1 MAYFI
6 RGTGDPRTPLEHER
20 AIFREYLTGT
30 FFNTLLGQRGSGKPI
45 IVNSDKFKGKGNG
58 DSVRYHFVPQYKG
71 PGIRGQNK
79 SVTGNEKTIDE
90 FYTDVRVDQIA
101 QAFKTKGKV
110 SELRTIIPIR
120 DEFKTQLVNWF
131 KMVTEWDMVA
141 ALTGYMTDGVEFL
154 DGYTI
159 DEDGILQIT
168 GDAYKL
174 PLVNGKGRCFRSDN
188 TGTNKFTTVDI
199 APENSSNEALLT
211 DMTASDI
218 MSTAILDELQLRCK
232 QANTKYAMKPIRMK
246 DGNEYYMLL
255 LHPKAALQLRQD
267 ERWVKRQQTNY
278 MGVKTLESDP
288 VATGAMGTWEKIIV
302 KEADHVSTCTSEDGK
317 TIARNLLFGS
327 DCAVIGYAQTLDY
340 TEEYTDYKRIFGVSA
355 DEIRGIKKLDF
366 NGVDMN
372 IAQVITAI

>member
-1 MAYFI
+1 M
-6 RGTGDPRTPLEHER
+6 
-20 AIFREYLTGT
+20 
-30 FFNTLLGQRGSGKPI
+30 GQRGSGKPI

-58 DSVRYHFVPQYKG
+58 DSIRYHFVPQYKG

-110 SELRTIIPIR
+110 TELRSIIPIR

-154 DGYTI
+154 EGYTI
-159 DEDGILQIT
+159 NEDGILAIT
-168 GDAYKL
+168 GEAYTN
-174 PLVNGKGRCFRSDN
+174 PLVNGKGRCFRSDYEN
-188 TGTNKFTTVDI
+188 KKFTTVDV

-211 DMTASDI
+211 DMTAEDI
-218 MSTAILDELQLRCK
+218 MSTALLDELQMRCK

-255 LHPKAALQLRQD
+255 LHPRAALQLRQD
-267 ERWVKRQQTNY
+267 ERWVKRQLSNY
-278 MGVKTLESDP
+278 QGIKTLESDP

-302 KEADHVSTCTSEDGK
+302 KEADHISTCSTPDGSK

-327 DCAVIGYAQTLDY
+327 DAAVMGYAQTLDY
-340 TEEYTDYKRIFGVSA
+340 TEEYTDYKRIFGVAA

-366 NGVDMN
+366 NGVDLN

>member
-6 RGTGDPRTPLEHER
+6 RGTGDPRTPLEHEKS
-20 AIFREYLTGT
+20 IFREYLTGT

-58 DSVRYHFVPQYKG
+58 DSIRYHFVPQYKG

-90 FYTDVRVDQIA
+90 FYTDVRVDQIT

-110 SELRTIIPIR
+110 TELRSIIPIR

-159 DEDGILQIT
+159 NEDGIINIT
-168 GDAYKL
+168 GDAYTK
-174 PLVNGKGRCFRSDN
+174 PLVNGKGRCFRSDFAS
-188 TGTNKFTTVDI
+188 NKFTTVDV
-199 APENSSNEALLT
+199 APENSSNEALLA
-211 DMTASDI
+211 DMTANDI
-218 MSTAILDELQLRCK
+218 MSTAVLDNLQMRCK

-255 LHPKAALQLRQD
+255 LEPRAALQLRQD
-267 ERWVKRQQTNY
+267 ERWVKRQLSNY
-278 MGVKTLESDP
+278 QGIKTLENDP

-302 KEADHVSTCTSEDGK
+302 KEADHITTCSAPDGSK
-317 TIARNLLFGS
+317 TIARNLLLGS
-327 DCAVIGYAQTLDY
+327 DAAVMGYAQTLDY
-340 TEEYTDYKRIFGVSA
+340 TEEYTDYKRIFGVAA

-366 NGVDMN
+366 NGVDLN

>member
-20 AIFREYLTGT
+20 AIFKEYLTGT

-45 IVNSDKFKGKGNG
+45 VVNSDKFKGKGNG

-101 QAFKTKGKV
+101 QAFKSKGKV
-110 SELRTIIPIR
+110 TDLRTIINYR

-141 ALTGYMTDGVEFL
+141 ALTGYITDGVEFL
-154 DGYTI
+154 SGYNV
-159 DEDGILQIT
+159 DENGILSII
-168 GDAYKL
+168 GEAYTS
-174 PLVNGKGRCFRSDN
+174 PLVKGAGRCFRPKYDS
-188 TGTNKFTTVDI
+188 KFTVVDV
-199 APENSSNEALLT
+199 APENTSNAALLT
-211 DMTASDI
+211 DMTSKDI
-218 MSTAILDELQLRCK
+218 MNTVILDELQMLCK
-232 QANTKYAMKPIRMK
+232 NANTKYAMKPIRMK

-255 LHPKAALQLRQD
+255 LHPRAALQLRQD
-267 ERWVKRQQTNY
+267 ERWVKRQLSNY
-278 MGVKTLESDP
+278 QGIKTLDSDP

-302 KEADHVSTCTSEDGK
+302 KEADHISTCSNSDNSK
-317 TIARNLLFGS
+317 KIARNLLLGA
-327 DCAVIGYAQTLDY
+327 DAAVMGYAQTLDY
-340 TEEYTDYKRIFGVSA
+340 TEEYTDYHRIFGVAA

-366 NGVDMN
+366 NGVDLN
-372 IAQVITAI
+372 IAQVPTFI

>member
-6 RGTGDPRTPLEHER
+6 RGTGDPRTPLEHEKS
-20 AIFREYLTGT
+20 IFKEYLTGT

-45 IVNSDKFKGKGNG
+45 VVNSDKFKGKGNG

-79 SVTGNEKTIDE
+79 SLTGNEKTIEE
-90 FYTDVRVDQIA
+90 FYTDVRVDQVA

-110 SELRTIIPIR
+110 TELRSIIPIR
-120 DEFKTQLVNWF
+120 DEFKNQLVNWF

-141 ALTGYMTDGVEFL
+141 ALTGYMTDGVNFL
-154 DGYTI
+154 EGYNI
-159 DEDGILQIT
+159 NEDGIVEIT
-168 GDAYKL
+168 GEAFSA
-174 PLVNGKGRCFRSDN
+174 PLVKGKGRCFRSDYAS
-188 TGTNKFTTVDI
+188 NKFNIVDVD
-199 APENSSNEALLT
+199 PENSSNEALLT

-218 MSTAILDELQLRCK
+218 MSTALLDELQMKCK

-255 LHPKAALQLRQD
+255 LHPRSALQLRQD
-267 ERWVKRQQTNY
+267 ERWVKRQLSNY
-278 MGVKTLESDP
+278 QGIKTLENDP

-302 KEADHVSTCTSEDGK
+302 KEADHISTCSNASKDK
-317 TIARNLLFGS
+317 TIARNLLLGS
-327 DCAVIGYAQTLDY
+327 DAAVMGYAQTLDY
-340 TEEYTDYKRIFGVSA
+340 TEEYFDYKRIFGVAA

-366 NGVDMN
+366 NGVDLN

>member
-20 AIFREYLTGT
+20 AIFKEYLTGT

-101 QAFKTKGKV
+101 QAFKSKGKV
-110 SELRTIIPIR
+110 TELRTIVNYR

-154 DGYTI
+154 AGYNV
-159 DEDGILQIT
+159 DENGILTIT
-168 GDAYKL
+168 GDAYKT
-174 PLVNGKGRCFRSDN
+174 PLVKGEGRCFRPKYDS
-188 TGTNKFTTVDI
+188 KFTVVDV
-199 APENSSNEALLT
+199 APENTSNEALLT
-211 DMTASDI
+211 DMTSKDI
-218 MSTAILDELQLRCK
+218 MNTGLLDELQMLCK
-232 QANTKYAMKPIRMK
+232 NANTKYAMKPIRMK

-255 LHPKAALQLRQD
+255 LHPRAALQLRQD
-267 ERWVKRQQTNY
+267 ERWVKRQLSNY
-278 MGVKTLESDP
+278 QGVKTLESDP

-302 KEADHVSTCTSEDGK
+302 KEADHISTCSNADGSK
-317 TIARNLLFGS
+317 KIARNLLFGA
-327 DCAVIGYAQTLDY
+327 DAAVMGYAQTLDY
-340 TEEYTDYKRIFGVSA
+340 TEEYTDYHRIFGVAA

-366 NGVDMN
+366 NGVDLN
-372 IAQVITAI
+372 IAQVPTFI

>member
-20 AIFREYLTGT
+20 SIFREYLTGT

-45 IVNSDKFKGKGNG
+45 VVNSDKFKGKGNG

-71 PGIRGQNK
+71 PGIRGQNA
-79 SVTGNEKTIDE
+79 SVTGNEKTLDE

-110 SELRTIIPIR
+110 SDLRTIIPIR
-120 DEFKTQLVNWF
+120 DEFKIQLVNWF

-141 ALTGYMTDGVEFL
+141 ALTGYIIDGVEFL
-154 DGYTI
+154 SGYDI
-159 DEDGILQIT
+159 NKYGILEIT
-168 GDAYKL
+168 GDAYKT
-174 PLVNGKGRCFRSDN
+174 PLVKGEGRCFRPKYA
-188 TGTNKFTTVDI
+188 GNKFSVVNV

-211 DMTASDI
+211 DMTASDT
-218 MSTAILDELQLRCK
+218 MNTVILDELQMLCK

-267 ERWVKRQQTNY
+267 DRWVKRQQTNY
-278 MGVKTLESDP
+278 MGVKTLENDP

-302 KEADHVSTCTSEDGK
+302 KEADHVSTCSNADKTK
-317 TIARNLLFGS
+317 TIARNILFGA
-327 DCAVIGYAQTLDY
+327 DAAVMGYAQTLDY
-340 TEEYTDYKRIFGVSA
+340 TEEYTDYKRIFGVAA

-366 NGVDMN
+366 DGVDIN
-372 IAQVITAI
+372 IAQVPTAI

>member
-6 RGTGDPRTPLEHER
+6 RGTGDPRTPLEHEKS
-20 AIFREYLTGT
+20 IFREYLTGT

-58 DSVRYHFVPQYKG
+58 DSIRYHFVPQYKG

-110 SELRTIIPIR
+110 TDLRSIIPIR

-131 KMVTEWDMVA
+131 KIVTEWDMVA

-154 DGYTI
+154 EGYTI
-159 DEDGILQIT
+159 NEDGILAIT
-168 GDAYKL
+168 GEAYTN
-174 PLVNGKGRCFRSDN
+174 PLVNGKGRCFRSDYEN
-188 TGTNKFTTVDI
+188 KKFTTVDV

-211 DMTASDI
+211 DMTAEDI
-218 MSTAILDELQLRCK
+218 MSTALLDELQMRCK

-255 LHPKAALQLRQD
+255 LNPRAALQLRQD
-267 ERWVKRQQTNY
+267 ERWVKRQLSNY
-278 MGVKTLESDP
+278 QGIKTLESDP

-302 KEADHVSTCTSEDGK
+302 KEADHISTCSTPDGSK

-327 DCAVIGYAQTLDY
+327 DAAVMGYAQTLDY
-340 TEEYTDYKRIFGVSA
+340 TEEYTDYKRIFGVAA

-366 NGVDMN
+366 NGVDLN

>member
-45 IVNSDKFKGKGNG
+45 IVNSDKFKNKGNG

-110 SELRTIIPIR
+110 SNLRTIIPIR

-159 DEDGILQIT
+159 DEEGILQIT

-199 APENSSNEALLT
+199 APENSSNEALLK

>member
-45 IVNSDKFKGKGNG
+45 AVNSDKFKGKGNG
-58 DSVRYHFVPQYKG
+58 DSIRYHFVPQYKG

-79 SVTGNEKTIDE
+79 SVTGNENTLDE
-90 FYTDVRVDQIA
+90 FYTDVRVDQIT

-110 SELRTIIPIR
+110 TDLRTIIPIR

-131 KMVTEWDMVA
+131 KMVTEWDTVA
-141 ALTGYMTDGVEFL
+141 ALTGYMFDGAAFL

-159 DEDGILQIT
+159 DENGLLQIT
-168 GDAYKL
+168 GDAYTT
-174 PLVNGKGRCFRSDN
+174 PLVNGAGRCFRSDHAN
-188 TGTNKFTTVDI
+188 SKYTTVDV
-199 APENSSNEALLT
+199 AAADSSNEALLT
-211 DMTASDI
+211 DMTSTDI
-218 MSTAILDELQLRCK
+218 MTTAILDELQMRCK

-255 LHPKAALQLRQD
+255 LHPRAALQLRQD

-278 MGVKTLESDP
+278 MGVKTLENDP

-302 KEADHVSTCTSEDGK
+302 KEADHITTCSNSDGSK
-317 TIARNLLFGS
+317 TIARNLLLGA
-327 DCAVIGYAQTLDY
+327 DAAVMGYAQTLDY
-340 TEEYTDYKRIFGVSA
+340 TEDYTDYKRIYGVAA

-366 NGVDMN
+366 NGVDLN

>member
-20 AIFREYLTGT
+20 AIFKEYLTGT

-58 DSVRYHFVPQYKG
+58 DSVRYHFVPQFKG

-101 QAFKTKGKV
+101 QAFKSKGKV
-110 SELRTIIPIR
+110 TALRTIINYR
-120 DEFKTQLVNWF
+120 DEFKSQLVNWF

-154 DGYTI
+154 AGYNV
-159 DEDGILQIT
+159 DENGILTIT
-168 GDAYKL
+168 GDAYTT
-174 PLVNGKGRCFRSDN
+174 PLVHGAGRCFRPKYDS
-188 TGTNKFTTVDI
+188 KFTVVDV
-199 APENSSNEALLT
+199 APENTSNEALLT
-211 DMTASDI
+211 DMTSKDI
-218 MSTAILDELQLRCK
+218 MNTVLLDELQMLCK
-232 QANTKYAMKPIRMK
+232 NANTKYAMKPIRMK

-255 LHPKAALQLRQD
+255 LHPRSALQLRQD
-267 ERWVKRQQTNY
+267 ERWVKRQLSNY
-278 MGVKTLESDP
+278 QGVKTLDSDP

-302 KEADHVSTCTSEDGK
+302 KEADHVSTCSNADGSK
-317 TIARNLLFGS
+317 KIARNLLLGS
-327 DCAVIGYAQTLDY
+327 DAAVMGYAQTLDY
-340 TEEYTDYKRIFGVSA
+340 TEEFHDYKRIFGVAA

-366 NGVDMN
+366 NGVDLN
-372 IAQVITAI
+372 IAQVPSII